1 MPPDDQMSTDREPI
15 SSGMRWLDDYDD
27 VQVLTLIRMWS
38 GFEPEFITDVQ
49 LMASLEFD
57 YPDAYP
63 FLPFSGAFSPAIR
76 IY

>member
-57 YPDAYP
+57 YLA
-63 FLPFSGAFSPAIR
+63 GI
-76 IY
+76 